1 LKSSGADVREELL
14 GLASEETRVREEL
27 AGDGSLYEGYHPRM
41 EEVHR
46 RKAERL
52 REIMKQVG
60 WPGVSLVG
68 EDGERAAWLI
78 LQHAIGE
85 PAFQRRGLEVLSKAA
100 GRGEAPVVQVAMLE
114 DRIRTCEGRG
124 QRYGTQ
130 FDWDEHGEMSPVP
143 IEEPEGVN
151 ERRREVELPPLEG
164 QIRRMREQVAANG
177 ERAPMDWAMRRE
189 EMEAWCRAVGWRR

>member
-60 WPGVSLVG
+60 WPGVSLV
-68 EDGERAAWLI
+68 
-78 LQHAIGE
+78 
-85 PAFQRRGLEVLSKAA
+85 
-100 GRGEAPVVQVAMLE
+100 
-114 DRIRTCEGRG
+114 
-124 QRYGTQ
+124 
-130 FDWDEHGEMSPVP
+130 
-143 IEEPEGVN
+143 
-151 ERRREVELPPLEG
+151 
-164 QIRRMREQVAANG
+164 
-177 ERAPMDWAMRRE
+177 
-189 EMEAWCRAVGWRR
+189 